1 MMPAYSLNV
10 RDMLKHKTLVL
21 TRSAAEY
28 IEEKLLFAQRRLDIA
43 EKSKSANTDPA
54 GHDMPFYNN
63 FGSIMK

>member
-1 MMPAYSLNV
+1 MPAYSLNV

-21 TRSAAEY
+21 TRSATEY

-43 EKSKSANTDPA
+43 EKCKSADTDPA
-54 GHDMPFYNN
+54 GYDMPFYNN